1 MFDFS
6 KDYKR
11 KELYFTFK
19 AFSDNI
25 DKLIKRFIN
34 LFSSEPEEEN
44 FNYAKL
50 VAIEDYR
57 KNKDQN
63 FRYYIFSM
71 FHKLKNIKTEDYDKI
86 ISELNEITF
95 SEFVDFHKNILALLK
110 TINFDIVGNI
120 NLTLVE
126 LIHNYIKE
134 KIIIKDKF
142 SLFNK
147 PLVKEDDSSYVI
159 NYYQKSTLNEPLNGI
174 AISYEIPENSKI
186 SGLINLFNSCFK
198 IIALNYLRFNYTN
211 AYTPFSTIIGNYFY
225 IYEEGLYKEV
235 DQMEDDINKVLL
247 NIIEGKINVSFYNEI
262 KQSYLLEGE
271 TKTEKNMDY
280 LFELFKREHNKQ
292 ENGESIKLND
302 ELKIPETFKELV
314 DIMAPMFTKPKRD
327 TILVA
332 RNTLSD
338 SEFET
343 MFQRRREIKEYL
355 LNKTINITHTQKMIP

>member
-1 MFDFS
+1 M
-6 KDYKR
+6 
-11 KELYFTFK
+11 
-19 AFSDNI
+19 
-25 DKLIKRFIN
+25 
-34 LFSSEPEEEN
+34 
-44 FNYAKL
+44 
-50 VAIEDYR
+50 
-57 KNKDQN
+57 
-63 FRYYIFSM
+63 
-71 FHKLKNIKTEDYDKI
+71 
-86 ISELNEITF
+86 IT
-95 SEFVDFHKNILALLK
+95 V
-110 TINFDIVGNI
+110 
-120 NLTLVE
+120 
-126 LIHNYIKE
+126 IHDHIKE
-134 KIIIKDKF
+134 KIIINDKF

-174 AISYEIPENSKI
+174 VVSYEIPKNSNI
-186 SGLINLFNSCFK
+186 SGLINLFDSCFK
-198 IIALNYLRFNYTN
+198 IIAFNYLRFNYSN
-211 AYTPFSTIIGNYFY
+211 AYTPFSMIIGNYFY

-262 KQSYLLEGE
+262 RQAFLLKEE

-280 LFELFKREHNKQ
+280 FFELFKQDHNEQ
-292 ENGESIKLND
+292 ENGESVKLND